1 MNFLFIKKHILV
13 SLFIIALVPLMA
25 QSIEID
31 ASAGVTEDGAE
42 AKISIKTG
50 TGKTSKTDEKP
61 AEPLPVAY
69 RDISLGMPVDDVKKM
84 LKADSIYGYR
94 GERDVSLL
102 PTQNRVLIES
112 EGLSFLNRSWFQF
125 YKDKLYTMTFKLDA
139 DRVDFYSVFKSLQ
152 DKYGEPT
159 SLDPEKIVWKD
170 DRVTLSLERPLVIKF
185 IDTQVFAEIQNTSSR
200 PKARGRSSDIPR
212 TQGRTRSLRP
222 ARPQLPNRPARSSRS
237 GRFLRQGR
245 LSQLPLPC
253 SCATP
258 VLALKTK
265 HRRAKQHPQPTRR
278 LRDGSKISTA
288 MPRCNVCNCRY
299 TQRVSYAT

>member
-13 SLFIIALVPLMA
+13 SLFIIVLFPLVA
-25 QSIEID
+25 QGIEID

-50 TGKTSKTDEKP
+50 TGKNSSKTDEKP
-61 AEPLPVAY
+61 AKPLPVAY
-69 RDISLGMPVDDVKKM
+69 RDISLGMPIDDVKKM
-84 LKADSIYGYR
+84 LQADSLYGYR

-125 YKDKLYTMTFKLDA
+125 YKDKLYTMTFKLDS

-170 DRVTLSLERPLVIKF
+170 DRVTLSLERPLVLKF
-185 IDTQVFAEIQNTSSR
+185 IDTQVFAEIQNTSKVNKS
-200 PKARGRSSDIPR
+200 
-212 TQGRTRSLRP
+212 TEELTRKGFLESL
-222 ARPQLPNRPARSSRS
+222 
-237 GRFLRQGR
+237 
-245 LSQLPLPC
+245 
-253 SCATP
+253 
-258 VLALKTK
+258 
-265 HRRAKQHPQPTRR
+265 
-278 LRDGSKISTA
+278 
-288 MPRCNVCNCRY
+288 
-299 TQRVSYAT
+299 

>member
-1 MNFLFIKKHILV
+1 MNFLFIKKHFLV

-25 QSIEID
+25 QSFEID
-31 ASAGVTEDGAE
+31 ASAGVTKDGAE

-185 IDTQVFAEIQNTSSR
+185 IDTQVFTEIQNTSKVNKS
-200 PKARGRSSDIPR
+200 
-212 TQGRTRSLRP
+212 TEELTRKGFLESL
-222 ARPQLPNRPARSSRS
+222 
-237 GRFLRQGR
+237 
-245 LSQLPLPC
+245 
-253 SCATP
+253 
-258 VLALKTK
+258 
-265 HRRAKQHPQPTRR
+265 
-278 LRDGSKISTA
+278 
-288 MPRCNVCNCRY
+288 
-299 TQRVSYAT
+299 

>member
-13 SLFIIALVPLMA
+13 SLFIIVLFPLVA
-25 QSIEID
+25 QGIEID

-50 TGKTSKTDEKP
+50 TGKNSSKTDEKP

-69 RDISLGMPVDDVKKM
+69 RDISLGMPIDDVKKM
-84 LKADSIYGYR
+84 LQADSLYGYR

-125 YKDKLYTMTFKLDA
+125 YKDKLYTMTFKLDS

-170 DRVTLSLERPLVIKF
+170 DRVTLSLERPLVLKF
-185 IDTQVFAEIQNTSSR
+185 IDTQVFAEIQNTSKVNKS
-200 PKARGRSSDIPR
+200 
-212 TQGRTRSLRP
+212 TEELTRKGFLESL
-222 ARPQLPNRPARSSRS
+222 
-237 GRFLRQGR
+237 
-245 LSQLPLPC
+245 
-253 SCATP
+253 
-258 VLALKTK
+258 
-265 HRRAKQHPQPTRR
+265 
-278 LRDGSKISTA
+278 
-288 MPRCNVCNCRY
+288 
-299 TQRVSYAT
+299 

>member
-170 DRVTLSLERPLVIKF
+170 DRVTLSLERPLLIKF
-185 IDTQVFAEIQNTSSR
+185 IDTQVFAEIQNTSKVNKS
-200 PKARGRSSDIPR
+200 
-212 TQGRTRSLRP
+212 TEELTRKGFLESL
-222 ARPQLPNRPARSSRS
+222 
-237 GRFLRQGR
+237 
-245 LSQLPLPC
+245 
-253 SCATP
+253 
-258 VLALKTK
+258 
-265 HRRAKQHPQPTRR
+265 
-278 LRDGSKISTA
+278 
-288 MPRCNVCNCRY
+288 
-299 TQRVSYAT
+299 

>member
-69 RDISLGMPVDDVKKM
+69 RDISLGMPVDNVKKM

-185 IDTQVFAEIQNTSSR
+185 IDTQVFAEIQNTSKVNKS
-200 PKARGRSSDIPR
+200 
-212 TQGRTRSLRP
+212 TEELTRKGFLESL
-222 ARPQLPNRPARSSRS
+222 
-237 GRFLRQGR
+237 
-245 LSQLPLPC
+245 
-253 SCATP
+253 
-258 VLALKTK
+258 
-265 HRRAKQHPQPTRR
+265 
-278 LRDGSKISTA
+278 
-288 MPRCNVCNCRY
+288 
-299 TQRVSYAT
+299 

>member
-13 SLFIIALVPLMA
+13 SLFIIVLFPLVA
-25 QSIEID
+25 QGIEID

-50 TGKTSKTDEKP
+50 TGKNSSKTDEKP

-69 RDISLGMPVDDVKKM
+69 RDISLGMPIDDVKKM
-84 LKADSIYGYR
+84 LQADSLYGYR

-125 YKDKLYTMTFKLDA
+125 YKDKLYTMTFKLDS

-170 DRVTLSLERPLVIKF
+170 DRVTLSLERPLVLKF
-185 IDTQVFAEIQNTSSR
+185 IDTQVFAEIQNTSNVNKS
-200 PKARGRSSDIPR
+200 
-212 TQGRTRSLRP
+212 TEELTRKGFLESL
-222 ARPQLPNRPARSSRS
+222 
-237 GRFLRQGR
+237 
-245 LSQLPLPC
+245 
-253 SCATP
+253 
-258 VLALKTK
+258 
-265 HRRAKQHPQPTRR
+265 
-278 LRDGSKISTA
+278 
-288 MPRCNVCNCRY
+288 
-299 TQRVSYAT
+299 

>member
-13 SLFIIALVPLMA
+13 SLFIIALFPLVA
-25 QSIEID
+25 QGIEID

-50 TGKTSKTDEKP
+50 TGKNSSKTDEKP

-69 RDISLGMPVDDVKKM
+69 RDISLGMPIDDVKKM
-84 LKADSIYGYR
+84 LQADSLYGYR

-125 YKDKLYTMTFKLDA
+125 YKDKLYTMTFKLDS

-170 DRVTLSLERPLVIKF
+170 DRVTLSLERPLVLKF
-185 IDTQVFAEIQNTSSR
+185 IDTQVFAEIQNTSKVNKS
-200 PKARGRSSDIPR
+200 
-212 TQGRTRSLRP
+212 TEELTRKGFLESL
-222 ARPQLPNRPARSSRS
+222 
-237 GRFLRQGR
+237 
-245 LSQLPLPC
+245 
-253 SCATP
+253 
-258 VLALKTK
+258 
-265 HRRAKQHPQPTRR
+265 
-278 LRDGSKISTA
+278 
-288 MPRCNVCNCRY
+288 
-299 TQRVSYAT
+299 

>member
-185 IDTQVFAEIQNTSSR
+185 IDTQVFAEIQNTSKVNKS
-200 PKARGRSSDIPR
+200 
-212 TQGRTRSLRP
+212 TEELTRKGFLESL
-222 ARPQLPNRPARSSRS
+222 
-237 GRFLRQGR
+237 
-245 LSQLPLPC
+245 
-253 SCATP
+253 
-258 VLALKTK
+258 
-265 HRRAKQHPQPTRR
+265 
-278 LRDGSKISTA
+278 
-288 MPRCNVCNCRY
+288 
-299 TQRVSYAT
+299 

>member
-1 MNFLFIKKHILV
+1 MNLLFIKKHILV

-185 IDTQVFAEIQNTSSR
+185 IDTQVFAEIQNTSKVNKS
-200 PKARGRSSDIPR
+200 
-212 TQGRTRSLRP
+212 TEELTRKGFLESL
-222 ARPQLPNRPARSSRS
+222 
-237 GRFLRQGR
+237 
-245 LSQLPLPC
+245 
-253 SCATP
+253 
-258 VLALKTK
+258 
-265 HRRAKQHPQPTRR
+265 
-278 LRDGSKISTA
+278 
-288 MPRCNVCNCRY
+288 
-299 TQRVSYAT
+299 

>member
-25 QSIEID
+25 QSFEID

-50 TGKTSKTDEKP
+50 TGKNSSKTDEKP

-125 YKDKLYTMTFKLDA
+125 YQDKLYTMTFKLDS

-170 DRVTLSLERPLVIKF
+170 DRVTLSLERPLVLKF
-185 IDTQVFAEIQNTSSR
+185 IDTQVFAEIQNTS
-200 PKARGRSSDIPR
+200 KVNKNIEEL
-212 TQGRTRSLRP
+212 TRKGFLDSL
-222 ARPQLPNRPARSSRS
+222 
-237 GRFLRQGR
+237 
-245 LSQLPLPC
+245 
-253 SCATP
+253 
-258 VLALKTK
+258 
-265 HRRAKQHPQPTRR
+265 
-278 LRDGSKISTA
+278 
-288 MPRCNVCNCRY
+288 
-299 TQRVSYAT
+299 